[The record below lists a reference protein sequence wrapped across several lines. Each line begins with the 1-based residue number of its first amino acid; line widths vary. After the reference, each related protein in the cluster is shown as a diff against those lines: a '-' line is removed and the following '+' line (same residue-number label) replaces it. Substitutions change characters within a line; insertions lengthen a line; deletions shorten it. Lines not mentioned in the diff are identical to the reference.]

1 MKQII
6 YDEKTKSIKKIVIR
20 SNTPPS
26 MSKQDVSSAEIT
38 VQSQRLKGDGSS
50 DNMVTLPTMRK
61 ITSHNAQAPNQL
73 KKEKPPS
80 PVKSNLN
87 YDVTAINDEDA

>member
-1 MKQII
+1 M
-6 YDEKTKSIKKIVIR
+6 
-20 SNTPPS
+20 
-26 MSKQDVSSAEIT
+26 
-38 VQSQRLKGDGSS
+38 KGDGSS

>member
-38 VQSQRLKGDGSS
+38 VQS
-50 DNMVTLPTMRK
+50 
-61 ITSHNAQAPNQL
+61 
-73 KKEKPPS
+73 
-80 PVKSNLN
+80 
-87 YDVTAINDEDA
+87 